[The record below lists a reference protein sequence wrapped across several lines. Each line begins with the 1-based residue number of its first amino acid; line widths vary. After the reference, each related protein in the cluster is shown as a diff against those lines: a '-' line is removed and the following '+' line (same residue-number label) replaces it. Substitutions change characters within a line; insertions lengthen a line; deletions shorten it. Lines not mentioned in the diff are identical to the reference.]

1 MSSGS
6 FFFFSQ
12 KIMCLTSLRSQSNK
26 QTSKSTYHIS
36 PIFCSSPLPIWLLL
50 ILSMKLTVSIKG
62 QLLPC
67 VLHLSPSHLFKMSP
81 YTLFSF
87 ASSGFH
93 FPLTN
98 IHQHKNRPNCQT
110 NKKAKP
116 LEITAFS

>member
-12 KIMCLTSLRSQSNK
+12 KIMCLTLLRSQSNK
-26 QTSKSTYHIS
+26 QISKSTYHIS

-50 ILSMKLTVSIKG
+50 ILSMKLTISVKG

-67 VLHLSPSHLFKMSP
+67 VLDLIPSHLFKMFP
-81 YTLFSF
+81 YTFSLVCIIRF
-87 ASSGFH
+87 SLS
-93 FPLTN
+93 TI
-98 IHQHKNRPNCQT
+98 IHQHKNRPYCQT

-116 LEITAFS
+116 LGMTAFS